1 MRPVEISPTGKT
13 HAAQL
18 RLERRRRPGRSIGS
32 RAGVCVLDWL
42 RPGRRIGKGTMMRR
56 FPRTLSPYNL
66 LIAGLL
72 VLGLVL
78 TVVFGGRAL
87 RNYQRLQL
95 QKNPPGMVDVEAIR
109 GWMTMPYIAQAYDV
123 PEDELFAALGIPSEG
138 NRNVPLRRLA
148 ERYGLDPALTR
159 QQIQQAILRLR
170 PATTPW
176 AEP

>member
-1 MRPVEISPTGKT
+1 MRPVEISPTGNT
-13 HAAQL
+13 HPAQDSSLAAATAWAQH
-18 RLERRRRPGRSIGS
+18 RFQSGRT
-32 RAGVCVLDWL
+32 RADWL
-42 RPGRRIGKGTMMRR
+42 RPGRRIRKGTMMHR

-72 VLGLVL
+72 VLGLAL

-87 RNYQRLQL
+87 HNYQRLQL

-109 GWMTMPYIAQAYDV
+109 GWMTLPYIAQAYDV
-123 PEDELFAALGIPSEG
+123 PEDELFAALAIPSEG
-138 NRNVPLRRLA
+138 NRNMPLRRLV

-170 PATTPW
+170 PPATPR